1 MRNDKHL
8 YLFTLEVV
16 PLSVGTVYNPL
27 PSHLTLVCRYWS
39 TLSPQAIAESVAPI
53 FQQTQAL
60 ELIFSEA
67 AKIGPKHTDVHL
79 VEHDEDIRQLHERLC
94 SSLDAV
100 GVEYTLPQF
109 IRNGFKPHV
118 SQREGDGFLPGH
130 IQMIDAAYL
139 IEVEIRGDQ
148 HLRFVRSK
156 FDLQS

>member
-1 MRNDKHL
+1 MQNDKHL

-27 PSHLTLVCRYWS
+27 PSHLTLVSRFWS
-39 TLSPQAIAESVAPI
+39 KLAPQAITNSSEPV

-60 ELIFSEA
+60 KLIFSES

-79 VEHDEDIRQLHERLC
+79 IEHDEDIRQLHKRLC
-94 SSLDAV
+94 TSLDTM

-130 IQMIDAAYL
+130 SLMVDAAYL

-156 FDLQS
+156 FDLLS